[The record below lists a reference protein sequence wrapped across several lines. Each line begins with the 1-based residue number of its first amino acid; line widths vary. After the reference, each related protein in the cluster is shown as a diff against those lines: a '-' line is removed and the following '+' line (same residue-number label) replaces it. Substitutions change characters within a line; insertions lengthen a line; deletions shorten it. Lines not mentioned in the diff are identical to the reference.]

1 VCVCVCVCAESAC
14 GPAVFYEVQSSS
26 SSSSVASSSSTDT
39 SPPAP
44 FVRLTAIG
52 SFNVF
57 EGGTLPAV
65 RTLGDCNLAVA
76 SSSGS
81 STRVHRV
88 DVTQLASRGFLAAV
102 RAATPRTLPPFHT
115 SPRYART
122 LPTSIDVL
130 P

>member
-1 VCVCVCVCAESAC
+1 MCVCVCVCAESAC

-26 SSSSVASSSSTDT
+26 SAASSSSTDT

-44 FVRLTAIG
+44 SVRLMAIG

-65 RTLGDCNLAVA
+65 RALGDRHLAVA

-102 RAATPRTLPPFHT
+102 RDASPPDS
-115 SPRYART
+115 SPDPHLSSLRSYHAYFNR
-122 LPTSIDVL
+122 LFA
-130 P
+130 